1 MNFDVEFRRKIDIVD
16 EALDFYTKPIDNEQ
30 SEIYNAMR
38 YSLLS
43 GGKRIRPVM
52 VLACEELFS
61 NETKSLPFACALEMI
76 HTYSLIHDDLPCM
89 DNDDLRRGKPTNHI
103 VYGEA
108 TAVLAGDALLTNAFS
123 VMLKNSKLTPQQT
136 IDAAL
141 VLSDA
146 AGTEGMIGGQVIDM
160 ASEGKQIDEKTLR
173 TMHLCKTGA
182 LIIAA
187 VKLGAIAGGALSE
200 DISRLED
207 FARNLGVAFQI
218 KDDILDVEGNE
229 ALLGKKTGM
238 DKENQKT
245 TFVTLYGLEKSK
257 ELLNEYTEKAKK
269 ALAFYGEKAEF
280 LLNLSDYLLKREV

>member
-61 NETKSLPFACALEMI
+61 NETKSIPFACALEMI

-238 DKENQKT
+238 DRENQKT